1 MKSPKWSVEEHHRY
15 SHSICFE
22 DVSKDWSGKILL
34 RSDVHHDN
42 SHCDWDM
49 EKKHLEMAKE
59 ADAPIVD
66 GGDLFCAMQGKWD
79 KRADTSACRP
89 EHKEGNYLD
98 ALVSTASD
106 FYEEYADQFAL
117 ISPGNHETSIIKRHE
132 TCLTT
137 RLCERIRAHSQHCR
151 LRAGAYSGYIRIKA
165 RRKGSNSNYSLVIA
179 RHHGYGGGG
188 PVTRGVI
195 QTNRQS
201 VYQPDAD
208 IVWSGHTHDSWQV
221 PISRARLRPNGDVY
235 IDRQVHV
242 KTAGYKDE
250 YLPHSGWHIER
261 GGPPKPKGAA
271 WLHFWI
277 DRPSEKMH
285 YEIREAL

>member
-1 MKSPKWSVEEHHRY
+1 MTDAWSISEHHRY
-15 SHSICFE
+15 SHTITFE
-22 DVSKDWSGKILL
+22 PEKNGWIGSVLL

-42 SHCDWDM
+42 SHTDWDM
-49 EKKHLEMAKE
+49 EKKHLELAKE
-59 ADAPIVD
+59 KNAPIID

-79 KRADTSACRP
+79 KRADTSACRD
-89 EHKEGNYLD
+89 EHRNGNYLD
-98 ALVSTASD
+98 SLVSTASD
-106 FYEEYADQFAL
+106 FYEPYVDNFAL
-117 ISPGNHETSIIKRHE
+117 LCPGNHETAIIKRHE

-137 RLCERIRAHSQHCR
+137 RLTERMQSLSKHKRVAM
-151 LRAGAYSGYIRIKA
+151 GAYSGFVRIKVKV
-165 RRKGSNSNYSLVIA
+165 RNTSYNLVIA

-195 QTNRQS
+195 QTNRQA

-221 PISRARLRPNGDVY
+221 PISRVRLRPNGDVML
-235 IDRQVHV
+235 DRQVHV

-250 YLPHSGWHIER
+250 YSPHEGWHIER

-271 WLHFWI
+271 WLEFWVN
-277 DRPSEKMH
+277 RKSEKLDF
-285 YEIREAL
+285 EIREAL